1 MWLNQLSA
9 LAPCQCL
16 TRREERRVDV
26 PAADHGHALDAEG
39 RSEDFTRAGEV
50 DALLAAGDPRDVQ
63 PVEIGDVVAADALAR
78 HDQEWALARVRLVP
92 EERAARINDDLLAV
106 GVGIAGKRLMTE
118 RRVLRLE
125 DSGARHLQL
134 CRHAPADA
142 ARRGERVERAV
153 ILLHAGQLLGHGAV
167 DAPSTAVIIWQIT

>member
-1 MWLNQLSA
+1 MQCIQTAFVLELAISSSLTGSHHSLRQSSPGTSTAICENQLSA

-26 PAADHGHALDAEG
+26 QPA
-39 RSEDFTRAGEV
+39 
-50 DALLAAGDPRDVQ
+50 
-63 PVEIGDVVAADALAR
+63 EIGEVVAADALAR
-78 HDQEWALARVRLVP
+78 VWLVP
-92 EERAARINDDLLAV
+92 EERAARINDDLIAV

-125 DSGARHLQL
+125 GSGARHLQL

-142 ARRGERVERAV
+142 ARRGEPRRACCNTPARRAAARSWRSRCARPPRSSYVRLHRV
-153 ILLHAGQLLGHGAV
+153 
-167 DAPSTAVIIWQIT
+167 SS